1 MDDGLKWFRLLDDY
15 SEIKSYCVV
24 AGGDGTV
31 GKFIKIQHAT
41 HYHLEIQA
49 NPQKMAQKDDAILA
63 SMGETGL
70 SHDIFF

>member
-31 GKFIKIQHAT
+31 GKFI
-41 HYHLEIQA
+41 EIQGA
-49 NPQKMAQKDDAILA
+49 KEGLAIIA
-63 SMGETGL
+63 A
-70 SHDIFF
+70 

>member
-31 GKFIKIQHAT
+31 GKCIEGMHQFWEDVLRE
-41 HYHLEIQA
+41 YG
-49 NPQKMAQKDDAILA
+49 
-63 SMGETGL
+63 SSGEDVSVNAVIIPWARVL
-70 SHDIFF
+70 LPNSEE